1 MSRVMARLPF
11 TLATCAVVGLAALWT
26 NSYISALSA
35 HWLNRLGFAPRDL
48 ALLRWPRLITS
59 ALVTDGGW
67 GLWGALALLALS
79 IGLAEWRT
87 GSLRT
92 ATTFW
97 GVHLSTLLIESL
109 LITGPLRVLGL
120 SFREALAPG
129 QSAVTWTLASLALA
143 RDVGPSAGYFGT
155 LGLVC
160 ARLKRPWSRVL
171 GGLIMG
177 TLLVAPILPAPTG
190 SGTIIALSA
199 GLAHMI
205 AFPLGWLSSRIGAER
220 KRP

>member
-1 MSRVMARLPF
+1 MGRILARLPF
-11 TLATCAVVGLAALWT
+11 TLGICALVGLAALWT
-26 NSYISALSA
+26 NTYVSALST

-59 ALVTDGGW
+59 ALVTDGGG
-67 GLWGALALLALS
+67 GLWGAMALLALS
-79 IGLAEWRT
+79 VGLAEWGT

-97 GVHLSTLLIESL
+97 GVHLGALLIESL
-109 LITGPLRVLGL
+109 LITCPLRVLGL
-120 SFREALAPG
+120 SFRAALAPG

-160 ARLKRPWSRVL
+160 ARLKGRRGRVL
-171 GGLIMG
+171 SGLIMG
-177 TLLVAPILPAPTG
+177 ALLVALILPAPTG
-190 SGTIIALSA
+190 SGTITALSA
-199 GLAHMI
+199 GLAHVI
-205 AFPLGWLSSRIGAER
+205 AFPLGWLSAWIAAER
-220 KRP
+220 KHP